1 MRTGRL
7 LGSGRTADV
16 YELHADEGESA
27 TEASVAVTGEGTAGA
42 LAVRDARDATD
53 SPTEPGRRDVTGGPC
68 GRAGVGGPGGPG
80 GPGSRA
86 GVGGPGGPGGPGSRA
101 GVGGPGGPGGPGSR
115 AGVGGPGGP
124 GGPGSRAGVD
134 GPGGP
139 GGPGNRLGVDGPGRP
154 DGPTAAWVLR
164 RYRDGWGDA
173 AAEAEVMEY
182 VRSHGYPVPRV
193 RSATRTEMVLER
205 LSGPTMLE
213 AFAGGLLDPA
223 QTGAT
228 LARLLH
234 ALHALPPRDDDAPS
248 ALRDD
253 DTPSTSPRD
262 PVTRVLHLDLH
273 PENVIVT
280 PQGPQVIDW
289 STAEEG
295 PPGLDWGISAMI
307 LAQVAVDSADF
318 RAEMARAT
326 LVSLLAH
333 QHDGPSALTEEG
345 LVEARR
351 RRAANPTMTVREVEL
366 IGVAEELIRSLTDP
380 GPTA

>member
-27 TEASVAVTGEGTAGA
+27 TEAPVAVTSEGTAGA

-53 SPTEPGRRDVTGGPC
+53 RPTEPGRRDVTGGPG
-68 GRAGVGGPGGPG
+68 GRVGVGGPGGPG
-80 GPGSRA
+80 GPGGRV
-86 GVGGPGGPGGPGSRA
+86 GVGGPGGPGGPGGRA
-101 GVGGPGGPGGPGSR
+101 GVG
-115 AGVGGPGGP
+115 
-124 GGPGSRAGVD
+124 

-154 DGPTAAWVLR
+154 GGHATAWVLR
-164 RYRDGWGDA
+164 RYRDDWGDA

-213 AFAGGLLDPA
+213 AVAAGLLDPA

-234 ALHALPPRDDDAPS
+234 ALHALPPRDGHAPSAPRDGHATSAPRDDDAPS

-253 DTPSTSPRD
+253 DTPSVSPRDDDTPSTSPRA
-262 PVTRVLHLDLH
+262 PATRVLHLDLH

-351 RRAANPTMTVREVEL
+351 RRAANPTMTMREVEL
-366 IGVAEELIRSLTDP
+366 MGVAEELIRSLTDP